1 MSEFDEWWKRTR
13 KFFEDIDRLF
23 DELIRES
30 LGEERRRRV
39 FGPYY
44 YGFRVT
50 IGPDGVPKVEEWGN
64 VRPGPIRPRIS
75 EAIEPFTDTIEEED
89 VIRIVADIPG
99 VEKEKIDIEATEDT
113 VVISASNEDR
123 RYYKEVRLPAPV
135 KPETA
140 KATYRN
146 GVLTITIEKKEKIK
160 RRGFRIKID

>member
-1 MSEFDEWWKRTR
+1 
-13 KFFEDIDRLF
+13 
-23 DELIRES
+23 
-30 LGEERRRRV
+30 
-39 FGPYY
+39 
-44 YGFRVT
+44 
-50 IGPDGVPKVEEWGN
+50 
-64 VRPGPIRPRIS
+64 
-75 EAIEPFTDTIEEED
+75 TIEEED